1 MCAALQALD
10 RALHRNALC
19 VRSEGDESAGGR
31 KGGEWE
37 EGNSRQVG
45 PAGCFIN
52 RRLRNYPFYTP
63 SFYTFNG
70 IECAMPI

>member
-1 MCAALQALD
+1 VCAALQRLY
-10 RALHRNALC
+10 RALLRNALC
-19 VRSEGDESAGGR
+19 VRSEGDKSAGGR
-31 KGGEWE
+31 KGGDGE

-45 PAGCFIN
+45 QAGCFIK

-70 IECAMPI
+70 MECAISI